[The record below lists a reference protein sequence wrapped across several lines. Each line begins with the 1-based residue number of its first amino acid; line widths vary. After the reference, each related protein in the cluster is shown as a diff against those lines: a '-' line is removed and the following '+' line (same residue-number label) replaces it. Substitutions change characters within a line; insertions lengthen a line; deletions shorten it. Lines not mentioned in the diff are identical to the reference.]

1 MIRSALMLGA
11 AAVTFTLV
19 GSARAD
25 DDKGEGIHRFGAPG
39 MIISVDRLLPLVS
52 YQSTTQTQDD
62 GSRSTQSR
70 TSVALMNTGPFGVSN
85 SFYNLPRISVDWVP
99 IRNLTIGGSTWL
111 YVDLQASNAIT
122 PVNQPTT
129 TSDQQKVTY
138 WGIAPRV
145 GYIFPLGD
153 KVYLWPRAG
162 IEYHHVSE
170 SDVGHGTG
178 SVTQLAF
185 EAEAMV
191 VISPWNHFGF
201 TEGPTFDAPI
211 TGEQT
216 TTTTPTATGMTS
228 STHVDSAMWQVGV
241 SAGLLGHF

>member
-25 DDKGEGIHRFGAPG
+25 DDKGEGIHRFGATG
-39 MIISVDRLLPLVS
+39 FIISVDRLLPLLS
-52 YQSTTQTQDD
+52 YESNTQTASD
-62 GSRSTQSR
+62 GTKTTQSR

-85 SFYNLPRISVDWVP
+85 SFYNLPRISFDWVP
-99 IRNLTIGGSTWL
+99 VRNLTIGGSTWL
-111 YVDLQASNAIT
+111 YTDLQASDAIT
-122 PVNQPTT
+122 PPNKAT
-129 TSDQQKVTY
+129 TSTDAQKITY
-138 WGIAPRV
+138 WGIAPRL
-145 GYIFPLGD
+145 GYIIPLGD

-162 IEYHHVSE
+162 VEYHHVSA
-170 SDVGHGTG
+170 SNVGDGSG

-201 TEGPTFDAPI
+201 TVGPTFDAPL

-216 TTTTPTATGMTS
+216 TTSAPTAAGATTS
-228 STHVDSAMWQVGV
+228 TRVDSAMWQVGV